1 MSEGSVRVL
10 LDGNRRLYQPG
21 DLLSGE
27 YQINSLKW
35 VGPTAVEMSVLW
47 HTEGQ
52 GDEDLAVHYFERRDS
67 AGQSGVD
74 LRRPQR
80 FSTRL
85 PPSPLS
91 YQGVI
96 VKICWCVRVRV
107 FLPRGKELVGE
118 APFQLGNLPAAR
130 IARGATYVREPAI
143 ETAQLER
150 GRFRE
155 MTEADAE

>member
-35 VGPTAVEMSVLW
+35 VGPTAVEISVLW

-52 GDEDLAVHYFERRDS
+52 GDEDLAVHFFERRDT
-67 AGQSGVD
+67 AGQSGAD
-74 LRRPQR
+74 LRRPHR

-118 APFQLGNLPAAR
+118 APFQLGNLPVAR
-130 IARGATYVREPAI
+130 IACGATDAREPAI
-143 ETAQLER
+143 ERSDPSTSR
-150 GRFRE
+150 G
-155 MTEADAE
+155 

>member
-1 MSEGSVRVL
+1 MNEGSVRVL
-10 LDGNRRLYQPG
+10 LDGNRRVYQPG

-27 YQINSLKW
+27 YQVSSLKW
-35 VGPTAVEMSVLW
+35 IEPTAVEISVLW

-52 GDEDLAVHYFERRDS
+52 GDEDLAVHHFERTNPAEKPGIDF
-67 AGQSGVD
+67 
-74 LRRPQR
+74 RRPQR

-96 VKICWCVRVRV
+96 VKIRWCVRVRV

-130 IARGATYVREPAI
+130 VARGAPAARELTP
-143 ETAQLER
+143 ETE
-150 GRFRE
+150 E
-155 MTEADAE
+155 ET

>member
-1 MSEGSVRVL
+1 MNEGSVRIL
-10 LDGNRRLYQPG
+10 LDGNRRVYQPG

-27 YQINSLKW
+27 YQVESLRW
-35 VGPTAVEMSVLW
+35 IQPAAVEISVLW

-52 GDEDLAVHYFERRDS
+52 GEEDLAVHHFERIDTIE
-67 AGQSGVD
+67 QPNID
-74 LRRPQR
+74 FRRARR

-85 PPSPLS
+85 PPSPLT

-118 APFQLGNLPAAR
+118 ISFQLGTLPAAR
-130 IARGATYVREPAI
+130 LARPTASVAHYGEGPAEEGA
-143 ETAQLER
+143 
-150 GRFRE
+150 GGF
-155 MTEADAE
+155 